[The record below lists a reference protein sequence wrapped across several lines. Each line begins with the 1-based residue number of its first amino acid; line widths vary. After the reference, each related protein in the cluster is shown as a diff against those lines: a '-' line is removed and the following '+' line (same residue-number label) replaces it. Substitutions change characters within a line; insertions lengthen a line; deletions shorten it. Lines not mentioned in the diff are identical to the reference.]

1 MSFPTLNFQLSTL
14 TNQLPDL
21 PDGPLL
27 ARVRGPV
34 EIPSYETYQIIMAV
48 ACLLGFV
55 GLLTW
60 LFYRNRERLTPL
72 TPPYE
77 AAIEELKTASELTGG
92 DDERFAI
99 LCSQALRRYL
109 ENGHGLKFSA
119 RTSEEFLLNLK
130 DNNTLETNYQNELTD
145 VLGTFD
151 RIKFARANIHSVQ
164 RNEILNTVRSL
175 IDRAHEKNRE
185 KGGRR

>member
-48 ACLLGFV
+48 ACLLGFT
-55 GLLTW
+55 GLLIW

-119 RTSEEFLLNLK
+119 RTSEEFLINLK
-130 DNNTLETNYQNELTD
+130 GNNTLETNYQNELAD
-145 VLGTFD
+145 VLGAFD
-151 RIKFARANIHSVQ
+151 RIKFARADICSDQ
-164 RNEILNTVRSL
+164 RNKILNTVRNL
-175 IDRAHEKNRE
+175 IDRAHKKHGVE
-185 KGGRR
+185 GGEQ